1 MIIEAILKINP
12 NAQVVVRGNDIN
24 TCEIEWHNGTTPISK
39 ADIEAQFP
47 IVEFDMA
54 MKDLRTKRNKLLQ
67 DTDHYA
73 LSDQTLSD
81 DMRTYR
87 QSLRDITN
95 GLTTVEE
102 VNAVELDNAMADL
115 RTKRNQLLIDTDFHA
130 LSDNTM
136 SEDMTTYRQE
146 LRDITEGITTV
157 EQANAVVFPT
167 KP

>member
-1 MIIEAILKINP
+1 MIIDAILKINP
-12 NAQVVVRGNDIN
+12 NAQVVVKGTDIN

-39 ADIEAQFP
+39 ADIEAQIP
-47 IVEFDMA
+47 AVEFDMA
-54 MKDLRTKRNKLLQ
+54 MEDLRAKRNKLLQ

-95 GLTTVEE
+95 GLTTVADVE
-102 VNAVELDNAMADL
+102 AV
-115 RTKRNQLLIDTDFHA
+115 TW
-130 LSDNTM
+130 
-136 SEDMTTYRQE
+136 
-146 LRDITEGITTV
+146 
-157 EQANAVVFPT
+157 PT

>member
-1 MIIEAILKINP
+1 MIIEAIKKINP
-12 NAQVVVRGNDIN
+12 NAEVTIKANG
-24 TCEIEWHNGTTPISK
+24 EIEWHNGTTPISK

-54 MKDLRTKRNKLLQ
+54 MADLRAKRNKLLQ

-87 QSLRDITN
+87 QALRDITN
-95 GLTTVEE
+95 GLTTV
-102 VNAVELDNAMADL
+102 ADVE
-115 RTKRNQLLIDTDFHA
+115 
-130 LSDNTM
+130 
-136 SEDMTTYRQE
+136 
-146 LRDITEGITTV
+146 
-157 EQANAVVFPT
+157 AVVFPN

>member
-1 MIIEAILKINP
+1 MIIIKAILKINS
-12 NAQVVVRGNDIN
+12 NAKFAVKGTDID

-47 IVEFDMA
+47 AVEFDMA
-54 MKDLRTKRNKLLQ
+54 MEDLRAKRNKLLQ

-95 GLTTVEE
+95 GLTTV
-102 VNAVELDNAMADL
+102 ADVE
-115 RTKRNQLLIDTDFHA
+115 
-130 LSDNTM
+130 
-136 SEDMTTYRQE
+136 
-146 LRDITEGITTV
+146 
-157 EQANAVVFPT
+157 AVVFPT